1 MKQLLANTVSSY
13 NLSMPYSF
21 EEVRQLA
28 HQLPPDQ
35 QILLAESLL
44 SGTGPADE
52 QLSAA
57 EVDAAWGD
65 EIKRRLDE
73 IDSGKAKMGSHEK
86 FVADLDAYI

>member
-1 MKQLLANTVSSY
+1 
-13 NLSMPYSF
+13 MPYSF
-21 EEVRQLA
+21 EEVQQFA
-28 HQLPPDQ
+28 QELPPDE

-44 SGTGPADE
+44 DGVGLADE

-73 IDSGKAKMGSHEK
+73 IDSGKVEMISGDVVLAEMKARRKELHK
-86 FVADLDAYI
+86 QIAQQR

>member
-1 MKQLLANTVSSY
+1 
-13 NLSMPYSF
+13 MPYSF
-21 EEVRQLA
+21 EEVRQFA
-28 HQLPPDQ
+28 QQLPADQ

-44 SGTGPADE
+44 GGIGPADE

-73 IDSGKAKMGSHEK
+73 IDSGKVKMIPGEEVMASM
-86 FVADLDAYI
+86 LDRLSPEVRARLGK